1 MLGMFCSLS
10 EGFKVEVALETGT
23 IVFSFELMTITILW
37 AAKMN
42 HAKMEYSLSQ
52 ANQSPSKTQKSLI
65 YAKHSSNTAAH

>member
-1 MLGMFCSLS
+1 MLGMFCSLWGGS
-10 EGFKVEVALETGT
+10 KARAVLETGT
-23 IVFSFELMTITILW
+23 TVFSFELMTITILW